1 MISQLAWL
9 RGGAATAAVLA
20 IWSILAV
27 RSPDLTYH
35 FAPLIAAG
43 VWPVLGRHTTTSPL
57 RPTAL
62 AALGGFA
69 MTVAVSVLLAG
80 AGYLQGPTFWGDGH
94 ALSEAILFAALGAAG
109 GAAVGLRAAKKLSTN

>member
-1 MISQLAWL
+1 MRSQLVWL
-9 RGGAATAAVLA
+9 RGAAATAVVLA
-20 IWSILAV
+20 VWSVLAV

-43 VWPVLGRHTTTSPL
+43 VWPVLGHHTTTSGL

-69 MTVAVSVLLAG
+69 MTATVSLLLAG
-80 AGYLQGPTFWGDGH
+80 AGYLEGPTFWGDGH

-109 GAAVGLRAAKKLSTN
+109 GAAIGLRSAKAVSTN